1 MSNTPPPITVED
13 TATGEGPLPSPEMEG
28 VNGEY
33 SASGKI
39 REEERRG
46 ERDVVKRATIAWII
60 VPVGP

>member
-33 SASGKI
+33 SASGKS

-46 ERDVVKRATIAWII
+46 EIYVVKRATIAWIM
-60 VPVGP
+60 VPIGP